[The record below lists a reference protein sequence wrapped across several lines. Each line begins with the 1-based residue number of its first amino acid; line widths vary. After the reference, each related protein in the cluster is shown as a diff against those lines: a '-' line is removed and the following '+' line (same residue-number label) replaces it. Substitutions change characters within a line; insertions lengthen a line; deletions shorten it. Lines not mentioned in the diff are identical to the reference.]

1 MLSFQIFLLFA
12 CLILFS
18 MYMYIKHS
26 IRRIYD
32 KNKKIIIPAILTKD
46 IQSLNNPPCNPSYT
60 YEKPCPFTTRIRP
73 VENQIM
79 DSLPYE
85 TMSSLPSRLD

>member
-12 CLILFS
+12 CLVLFS
-18 MYMYIKHS
+18 IYMYIKHS
-26 IRRIYD
+26 IRSIYN
-32 KNKKIIIPAILTKD
+32 KNKKIIIPAVLTND
-46 IQSLNNPPCNPSYT
+46 IQRINNPHNPLHT

-73 VENQIM
+73 VENQII

-85 TMSSLPSRLD
+85 TISSLPSRLD